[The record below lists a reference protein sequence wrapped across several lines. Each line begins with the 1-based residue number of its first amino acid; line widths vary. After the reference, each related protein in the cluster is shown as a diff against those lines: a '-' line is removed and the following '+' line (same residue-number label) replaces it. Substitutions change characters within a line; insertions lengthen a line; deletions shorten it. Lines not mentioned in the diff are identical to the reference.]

1 MGDRSDRNLITDACC
16 WISVFLGSPELFK
29 LISADL
35 PTMEGAA
42 EDTVVDDT
50 VVSRSIPS
58 HSCSRLAM
66 PRYAPC
72 LARVSR
78 ARPQT
83 LEIIFAHPPTLPPRS
98 LVADREGH
106 RAGDAR

>member
-1 MGDRSDRNLITDACC
+1 MTVGDRSDRNLITDACC
-16 WISVFLGSPELFK
+16 WILVFLGSPELFK

-50 VVSRSIPS
+50 VVSRPIPS
-58 HSCSRLAM
+58 LSCSRLAR

-78 ARPQT
+78 ARPSNPWN
-83 LEIIFAHPPTLPPRS
+83 LYLRSPADSPSSIPR
-98 LVADREGH
+98 R
-106 RAGDAR
+106 RP